1 MRGRPIRFRLQP
13 GTEIQIRNSKAFQ
26 TMKIYP
32 VKAEKKKKVSFR
44 HLTPLQKKTR
54 QVALLLV
61 LVSVFIFFFKILF
74 F

>member
-1 MRGRPIRFRLQP
+1 
-13 GTEIQIRNSKAFQ
+13 
-26 TMKIYP
+26 MKIYP
-32 VKAEKKKKVSFR
+32 VKAEKKKKVSFG

-61 LVSVFIFFFKILF
+61 FVSVFIFFFKILF

>member
-1 MRGRPIRFRLQP
+1 
-13 GTEIQIRNSKAFQ
+13 
-26 TMKIYP
+26 MKIYP
-32 VKAEKKKKVSFR
+32 EKTEKKKKESFG